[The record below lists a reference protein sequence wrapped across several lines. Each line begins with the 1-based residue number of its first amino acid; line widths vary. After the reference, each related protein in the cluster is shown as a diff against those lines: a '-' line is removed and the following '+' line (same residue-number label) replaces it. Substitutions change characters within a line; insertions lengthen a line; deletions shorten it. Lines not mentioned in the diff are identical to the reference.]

1 MRRGEIWWAELPPP
15 AGPRPVLLLSRD
27 EAYLVRQLLTVAPL
41 TTRIR
46 GIPVEVPLGKEDGLP
61 KACVANLDSLVTI
74 PKARLRRRVARL
86 EGRKLRAVEQA
97 LRFALGID

>member
-27 EAYLVRQLLTVAPL
+27 EAYAVRRLVTVAPL

-46 GIPVEVPLGKEDGLP
+46 GIPVEVPLGPEDGLA

-74 PKARLRRRVARL
+74 PKARLKRRVAHL
-86 EGRKLRAVEQA
+86 GMRKVRATEEA
-97 LRFALGID
+97 LRFALGME